1 MISSIGSSLA
11 CYGQSQSQSSTTRLS
26 QTEEKL
32 FADIDTN
39 GDGSVS
45 KSELTSFIDKSSGAM
60 GATQPSDSTVSSLFA
75 SMDSSGDGSIS
86 LSEFQS
92 NASSLADQLRSQ
104 LAQAASSSG
113 SSSAATSASSSSSD
127 GTTGASTS
135 STTGSHYHH
144 HGAPPAGGADSSEGS
159 LIAQLLQQYQ
169 DTASGASAT
178 ATVSATA

>member
-1 MISSIGSSLA
+1 MAANLCRPMSLVHSLTTANNPAAPIVDTAEVPLIPGVIVMISSIGSSLA
-11 CYGQSQSQSSTTRLS
+11 CYGQSQSQSSTTSLS

-45 KSELTSFIDKSSGAM
+45 KSELTSFLDKSSGAM

-113 SSSAATSASSSSSD
+113 SSSAATSASLSSSA

-135 STTGSHYHH
+135 ST
-144 HGAPPAGGADSSEGS
+144 
-159 LIAQLLQQYQ
+159 
-169 DTASGASAT
+169 
-178 ATVSATA
+178 

>member
-11 CYGQSQSQSSTTRLS
+11 YYGQTQSQSSTASLS

-45 KSELTSFIDKSSGAM
+45 KSELTSFLDKSSSAM
-60 GATQPSDSTVSSLFA
+60 GTTQPSDSTVSSLFA
-75 SMDSSGDGSIS
+75 SLDSSGDGSIS

-104 LAQAASSSG
+104 LAQAASNITNSADQQSG
-113 SSSAATSASSSSSD
+113 T
-127 GTTGASTS
+127 GTSTS
-135 STTGSHYHH
+135 STNGSHHHH
-144 HGAPPAGGADSSEGS
+144 HGAPPAGGSDQSEDS

-169 DTASGASAT
+169 DTASGTSST

>member
-1 MISSIGSSLA
+1 MISSIGSSPA
-11 CYGQSQSQSSTTRLS
+11 CYGQSQSQGSPASLA

-45 KSELTSFIDKSSGAM
+45 KSELTSFLDKSSGAM

-75 SMDSSGDGSIS
+75 SMDSSGDSSIS
-86 LSEFQS
+86 LSEFQG

-104 LAQAASSSG
+104 LAQAASN
-113 SSSAATSASSSSSD
+113 SSSAVTSASSSSSD

-135 STTGSHYHH
+135 STTGSHHHH
-144 HGAPPAGGADSSEGS
+144 HGAPPAGGGDQGEGS

-169 DTASGASAT
+169 DTASGTSST

>member
-11 CYGQSQSQSSTTRLS
+11 YYGRSQSQGSAASLS

-60 GATQPSDSTVSSLFA
+60 GATQPGDSTVSSLFA

-135 STTGSHYHH
+135 STTGAHHHH
-144 HGAPPAGGADSSEGS
+144 HGAPPAGGGDQGEGS